1 MNLKETIIRVLREES
16 DKDLTRA
23 IQRLLNMFVD
33 NHKDILCRV
42 EVIHPNK
49 RIKLPEHMYDHE
61 HYAVYFYFIGG
72 YGSVNWP
79 ATTVIMIKFDKLM
92 NEAWDFVYN
101 YTGQKIDV
109 FTKHVKS
116 CD

>member
-1 MNLKETIIRVLREES
+1 MDLRENIRTVLREET
-16 DKDLTRA
+16 KVDLTRA
-23 IQRLLNMFVD
+23 IQRLLNVFVD

-79 ATTVIMIKFDKLM
+79 ATREVLDKFDKLM
-92 NEAWDFVYN
+92 NEAWGLVYN
-101 YTGQKIDV
+101 YTNQTIDV
-109 FTKHVKS
+109 FTKHVKE
-116 CD
+116 C